1 MAMHGGRTPWDE
13 AGALAGPARVLY
25 APTSVAVPGDLWD
38 IVPAVAT
45 AGGEYPAKTG
55 WVDFGLMAD
64 PPSVTHGRDSSGL
77 DYQQPSGPLFQAI
90 TEVNRS
96 MTVNIAHI
104 DEVTMQIVE
113 NAAAATSIAA
123 ATGESALKK
132 VYVGLYSNV
141 PQWRIALVSF
151 RPSGAGAV
159 VEPAPSPIGTRPP
172 AVARVIPRATISSDD
187 TEIEFPEGDP
197 AAGDVTFTAESEPT
211 APAGGEHG
219 YWIFEQAG
227 TIA

>member
-1 MAMHGGRTPWDE
+1 MHGGRTPWDE

-25 APTSVAVPGDLWD
+25 APTSVAVPGDCWD

-55 WVDFGLMAD
+55 WEDFGLAAD
-64 PPSVTHGRDSSGL
+64 APSTTHGRDSSGL
-77 DYQQPSGPLFQAI
+77 DYQQPSGALFQAI
-90 TEVNRS
+90 TAVTRS
-96 MTVNIAHI
+96 LTLNVAHI
-104 DEVTMQIVE
+104 DERTIQIIE
-113 NAAAATSIAA
+113 NADAATTIAA

-132 VYVGLYSNV
+132 VYVGLYSDV

-151 RPSGAGAV
+151 RPSGAGTV
-159 VEPAPSPIGTRPP
+159 VEPAPSPIGSRPP
-172 AVARVIPRATISSDD
+172 AVVRVIPRATISSDD
-187 TEIEFPEGDP
+187 TELSFPEGEP
-197 AAGDVTFTAESEPT
+197 AGGNVTFTAESEPT

-219 YWIFEQAG
+219 YWVFEQVG